1 MGDCRPTYSGVNNWM
16 TYVTGDIPVGAYD
29 SHRLA
34 NLGIGHGAIDAG
46 GGYTYFDPKA
56 GNEFSATLGFTYNFE
71 NPETH
76 YKNGID
82 MHRDLGASKFLTKE
96 WQIGV
101 VEYFFNQISCD
112 SGSGARLGCF
122 ESRIAGAGPQIGYI
136 FPLSK
141 DYQGYINIKGYK
153 DFAAEH
159 RAEGWNA
166 WLTFAIS
173 TGRAE
178 RDGAESTPLVRKRK
192 FSFGTKTDACV
203 SGYCIDFGRLGSI
216 ECWAPCGRKPGAKYP

>member
-1 MGDCRPTYSGVNNWM
+1 
-16 TYVTGDIPVGAYD
+16 
-29 SHRLA
+29 
-34 NLGIGHGAIDAG
+34 
-46 GGYTYFDPKA
+46 
-56 GNEFSATLGFTYNFE
+56 
-71 NPETH
+71 
-76 YKNGID
+76 
-82 MHRDLGASKFLTKE
+82 MHLDLGASKFLTKQ

-101 VEYFFNQISCD
+101 VGYFFNQISCD
-112 SGSGARLGCF
+112 SGSGTRLGCF

-173 TGRAE
+173 PAAPSETAPK
-178 RDGAESTPLVRKRK
+178 AAPLVRK
-192 FSFGTKTDACV
+192 
-203 SGYCIDFGRLGSI
+203 
-216 ECWAPCGRKPGAKYP
+216 